1 MNAKT
6 FARFEAQ
13 AKVIKAMAHP
23 TRLFIVDEL
32 SRREKCVCEIRD
44 LVGADISTV
53 SKHLSILKNA
63 GIIEDERRGSQIY
76 YSLKM
81 PCVMNFFKCVC
92 TVISHNAKEQL
103 TLTR

>member
-1 MNAKT
+1 MNAKIQ
-6 FARFEAQ
+6 AKFEAQ

-32 SRREKCVCEIRD
+32 SRKEKCVCELRD
-44 LVGADISTV
+44 LVGSDISTV

-63 GIIEDERRGSQIY
+63 GIIEDEKHGSQVY
-76 YSLKM
+76 YTLKM

-92 TVISHNAKEQL
+92 IVINQNAKEQL